1 MRNISSCDELMNFLS
16 LDSEAPSAKA
26 TPAAFGA
33 AAEKACK
40 LSFEEA
46 KTMYPTLIDYDDVPY
61 VCMDLSYQY
70 TLLVDGFG

>member
-1 MRNISSCDELMNFLS
+1 VKLPVQRPPLLHSELLQRRHAS
-16 LDSEAPSAKA
+16 
-26 TPAAFGA
+26 
-33 AAEKACK
+33 

-70 TLLVDGFG
+70 TLLVDGFD